1 MTSANP
7 SSAPKLSPLK
17 AWLLAI
23 RPPTLLLALAAI
35 SMGTFAASANG
46 HARLAVA
53 LTAALTATLLQILS
67 NFANDYGDTQK
78 GTDSTSTSSRK
89 QVLQQGIIS
98 FAEIRTA
105 MIICG
110 CLAAVSGITLLILA
124 FGQLSL
130 TMLIFLALGAASL
143 WAAYAYTATDNPY
156 GYAGLGDVMVF
167 IFFGLVAVLGSY
179 ILQAGSFNWAVLL
192 PASAS
197 GCLAVAV
204 LNINNM
210 RDLENDAKYD
220 KRTVPVRIGLAAAR
234 RYHTLLLLLP
244 FVLATIYTLSHY
256 SSLWQWLFVVSAPLF
271 GINGRHIW
279 THQDAEL
286 APMLKQMTLTSVAFT
301 LLFGIGLLLG

>member
-1 MTSANP
+1 MTSAKP
-7 SSAPKLSPLK
+7 SSSPKLSPLK

-35 SMGTFAASANG
+35 SMGSFVAFTNG
-46 HARLAVA
+46 QARLAVA

-98 FAEIRTA
+98 FNEIRIA
-105 MIICG
+105 MIICA
-110 CLAAVSGITLLILA
+110 CLAAASGITLLVLA
-124 FGQLSL
+124 FGQMSL
-130 TMLIFLALGAASL
+130 TLLIFLALGAASL

-167 IFFGLVAVLGSY
+167 VFFGLVAVLGSY
-179 ILQAGSFNWAVLL
+179 VLQAGSLNWAVLL

-197 GCLAVAV
+197 GCLAMAV

-210 RDLENDAKYD
+210 RDLNNDRQYN

-234 RYHTLLLLLP
+234 RYHTLLLILP
-244 FVLATIYTLSHY
+244 FVFAAVYVLIHNG
-256 SSLWQWLFVVSAPLF
+256 SLWQWLFVVSVPLF
-271 GINGRHIW
+271 IVNGRYIW
-279 THQDAEL
+279 THHDVEL
-286 APMLKQMTLTSVAFT
+286 APMLKQMTLSSVVFT
-301 LLFGIGLLLG
+301 LLFGIGLLFG